1 MVNEVNKLIY
11 NAIIKHQALYIPGVG
26 TISVVRRPAS
36 MKSKKEVLPPR
47 FDVEFSTQNRA
58 KSLIDIISIDVDVET
73 KRAEEIYSRWLDKVQ
88 EGSELKID
96 RVGTIRGNS
105 FEVDKS
111 LITTLNINY
120 ESLHISRKGSSA
132 PIIIA
137 ITLILLGVICSC
149 GWWYMSSEPSVE
161 PVKVVVEEIVTPTLE
176 LPSVVEHEDVVV
188 EEVEEVDE
196 IEIVEDYVIVD
207 WRIADDIHHWLV
219 VGSYSTTE
227 NAERAI
233 ADIEKR
239 LPSMQCDC
247 FKLGTMYAVAVYGSE
262 NIVECQEFKKRCSK
276 EFAQSWIYTPKK
288 FR

>member
-26 TISVVRRPAS
+26 TISVMRRPAS

-58 KSLIDIISIDVDVET
+58 KSLIDIISMDVDVDA
-73 KRAEEIYSRWLDKVQ
+73 KRAEEIYTRWLDKVQ

-96 RVGTIRGNS
+96 RVGTIRGKS
-105 FEVDKS
+105 FDVDKS
-111 LITTLNINY
+111 LITTLNINS
-120 ESLHISRKGSSA
+120 ESLHISRKGSYA
-132 PIIIA
+132 PTIIA
-137 ITLILLGVICSC
+137 ITLILLGAICGG
-149 GWWYMSSEPSVE
+149 GWWYISREPSVE
-161 PVKVVVEEIVTPTLE
+161 PVKAVVEEIVTTTLE

-188 EEVEEVDE
+188 EEVDE
-196 IEIVEDYVIVD
+196 IEIVEDDVIVD
-207 WRIADDIHHWLV
+207 WRIADEIHHWLV

-239 LPSMQCDC
+239 MPSMQCDY
-247 FKLGTMYAVAVYGSE
+247 FKLGTMYAVAVYGSV
-262 NIVECQEFKKRCSK
+262 NIAECQEFKKRYSK

>member
-11 NAIIKHQALYIPGVG
+11 NAIIKHQALYIPGIG

-36 MKSKKEVLPPR
+36 MSSKKEVLPPR
-47 FDVEFSTQNRA
+47 FDIEFSTQNRA
-58 KSLIDIISIDVDVET
+58 KSLIDIISMDVDVDA
-73 KRAEEIYSRWLDKVQ
+73 KRAEEIYARWLDKVQ

-96 RVGTIRGNS
+96 RVGTIRGKS
-105 FEVDKS
+105 FDVDKS

-120 ESLHISRKGSSA
+120 ESLYISRKGSSA
-132 PIIIA
+132 PIIVA
-137 ITLILLGVICSC
+137 ITLILLGAICGG

-161 PVKVVVEEIVTPTLE
+161 PVKVVVEEKVTPTLE

-188 EEVEEVDE
+188 EEVDE
-196 IEIVEDYVIVD
+196 IEIIEDDVILD
-207 WRIADDIHHWLV
+207 WRIADEIHHWLV

-239 LPSMQCDC
+239 MPSMQCDY
-247 FKLGTMYAVAVYGSE
+247 FKLGTMYAVAVYGSV
-262 NIVECQEFKKRCSK
+262 NITECQEFKKRYSK

>member
-11 NAIIKHQALYIPGVG
+11 NAIIKHQALCIPGVG

-137 ITLILLGVICSC
+137 IILILLGVICSC
-149 GWWYMSSEPSVE
+149 GWWYMSSEPGVE
-161 PVKVVVEEIVTPTLE
+161 PVKVVVEDIVTPTLE

-188 EEVEEVDE
+188 EEVKEVDE
-196 IEIVEDYVIVD
+196 IEIVEDDVIVD
-207 WRIADDIHHWLV
+207 WRITDDIHHWLV

-262 NIVECQEFKKRCSK
+262 NIVECQEFKKRYSK